1 MSAQKLIQFFLAVA
15 ALSAGLAFGQV
26 TGEGIYPKQQAIS
39 HDATASGGG
48 IFQIKRITPD
58 DAEVAFYG
66 WNKEI
71 RRKTL
76 QILEISKG
84 NNPDIR
90 LAVVRRMIE
99 VIRSHESNDFQWE
112 SRRLGGNQAL
122 SARPSDNARLEE
134 FLLSEF
140 FPDQQK
146 SNDRVDAK

>member
-39 HDATASGGG
+39 HDATAIGGG

-66 WNKEI
+66 LNREI
-71 RRKTL
+71 PQKTSITL
-76 QILEISKG
+76 QITKNIMNS
-84 NNPDIR
+84 DIQ

-99 VIRSHESNDFQWE
+99 VIRFYESSDFKWE
-112 SRRLGGNQAL
+112 SRRLGGMQTL
-122 SARPSDNARLEE
+122 SARRPRPSGI
-134 FLLSEF
+134 
-140 FPDQQK
+140 
-146 SNDRVDAK
+146 